1 MASKVSVL
9 AHPQEAVVLS
19 VLLCH
24 FDLSERLRQICYQG
38 HSITAETI
46 SHQKHLAAAL
56 VQEA

>member
-24 FDLSERLRQICYQG
+24 FDLSEHLRQNCYQG
-38 HSITAETI
+38 HRITAETI
-46 SHQKHLAAAL
+46 SQQKHLAAAL
-56 VQEA
+56 VRET

>member
-24 FDLSERLRQICYQG
+24 FDLSERLRQNCYQG
-38 HSITAETI
+38 HRITAETI

-56 VQEA
+56 VQET